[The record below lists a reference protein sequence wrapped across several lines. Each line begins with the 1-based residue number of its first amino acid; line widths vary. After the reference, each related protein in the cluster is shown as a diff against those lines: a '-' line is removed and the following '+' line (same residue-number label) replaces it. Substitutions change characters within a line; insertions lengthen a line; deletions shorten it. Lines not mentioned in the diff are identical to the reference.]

1 MFTKKELASLVPRTI
16 FERGRAYYEDD
27 EAVVSIRQQG
37 DVFTATVRGTATYRV
52 SLQIRA
58 TGPPEIQCNCPYD
71 YGPVCKHGIALGLA
85 VLGLAAAAGTIA
97 QPAPPEKRSKA
108 EQSTHILK
116 GAWART
122 SDKQKLDF
130 LRQLLAQKPKQLRR
144 FLAAFEFDEKV
155 LARLPAQTY
164 YAARPATAPPQR
176 PAPPRRVPSLA
187 EQAQQ
192 LLEQQRG
199 PELLPLV
206 LALNWLQNPPLHDS
220 HTLPYLLGEAARF
233 QPEATLDAVM
243 ERFEGYLEDKSLRNH
258 WLYNQLVACLKALAL
273 LPALTRQ
280 VQLFASELMQQYRPL
295 RTLQTNLGRAGFVI
309 IVPEEATGLPPKP
322 RKRPPGSDGQVG
334 LPRRRPKP
342 EAAVLPPKRRGR
354 PKKGA

>member
-1 MFTKKELASLVPRTI
+1 MFTKKELAALVPRTI

-27 EAVVSIRQQG
+27 EAVGSIRQQG
-37 DVFTATVRGTATYRV
+37 DVFTAKVRGTATYRV

-85 VLGLAAAAGTIA
+85 VLGLVADAGIIA

-108 EQSTHILK
+108 EKSAHILK

-122 SDKQKLDF
+122 SDKQKLAF

-144 FLAAFEFDEKV
+144 FLAAFEFDEKA
-155 LARLPAQTY
+155 LAKLPAQPHY
-164 YAARPATAPPQR
+164 VARPTTAPTQR
-176 PAPPRRVPSLA
+176 PAPRRPLSLA

-206 LALNWLQNPPLHDS
+206 LALNWLQNPPAHDS
-220 HTLPYLLGEAARF
+220 YTLPYLLGEAARF

-243 ERFEGYLEDKSLRNH
+243 ERFEGFLEDKSLRNYL
-258 WLYNQLVACLKALAL
+258 LYSRLVACLKALAL
-273 LPALTRQ
+273 LPALTQQ

-295 RTLQTNLGRAGFVI
+295 RTLQTSLGRAGFVI
-309 IVPEEATGLPPKP
+309 IAPEEATGLPLKP
-322 RKRPPGSDGQVG
+322 LKRPPGSDVKAG
-334 LPRRRPKP
+334 LPKRRPKP
-342 EAAVLPPKRRGR
+342 ETAALPPKRRGR
-354 PKKGA
+354 PRKDA